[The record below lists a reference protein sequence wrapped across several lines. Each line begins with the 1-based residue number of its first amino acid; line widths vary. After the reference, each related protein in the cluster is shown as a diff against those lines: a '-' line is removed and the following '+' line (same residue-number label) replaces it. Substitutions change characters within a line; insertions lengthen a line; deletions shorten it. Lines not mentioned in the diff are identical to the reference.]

1 MGRPNVGEL
10 AAKGK
15 VRGLIKALRHPE
27 SYIRNE
33 AAEKLGKLGDARAL
47 EPLAAALRD
56 SDWMVRHTAAEALGA
71 LADPRAVDP
80 LIQALPDESAA
91 GMAAA
96 RILVELGDAR
106 AVEPLLTRGD
116 NTNAFKLLVKLRD
129 RRANDVLVQGR
140 GMIGDLESTEFF
152 LKELA
157 DERVIPWLL
166 TVLDQEEDPDTLA
179 DAADAL
185 AILEDPVAVE
195 PLATAA
201 VSLDLVKSREGAMAR
216 GKALKAIHRIF
227 AGLERDGRAE
237 QLLGFLD
244 SSEQWLREYAAFT
257 LSELGNQ
264 AAEDRLREKLGSA
277 LDEARGRGR
286 VIAGALET
294 ISRPVSWSAE
304 QEIRERA
311 ERFAASD
318 RLRKYG
324 VAVGR

>member
-1 MGRPNVGEL
+1 MGRPNVHEL
-10 AAKGK
+10 AEKGK

-27 SYIRNE
+27 SYIRNG

-56 SDWMVRHTAAEALGA
+56 PDWIVRHTAAEALGA
-71 LADPRAVDP
+71 LDDPRAVDP
-80 LIQALPDESAA
+80 LIQALADDSSA

-96 RILVELGDAR
+96 RVLVDLGDVR
-106 AVEPLLTRGD
+106 AVEPLLAGGD

-129 RRANDVLVQGR
+129 RRANDVLVQGTV
-140 GMIGDLESTEFF
+140 MIGDPDSRELF

-166 TVLDQEEDPDTLA
+166 AVLDKEEDPDNRA
-179 DAADAL
+179 HAADAL

-195 PLATAA
+195 PLASAA
-201 VSLDLVKSREGAMAR
+201 VSLDRVKSREGAIAR

-227 AGLERDGRAE
+227 GGLKRDGDAE

-277 LDEARGRGR
+277 LDEARSRGG
-286 VIAGALET
+286 VIARALET

-304 QEIRERA
+304 QEIRERD
-311 ERFAASD
+311 ERSAASD
-318 RLRKYG
+318 RLRQYG
-324 VAVGR
+324 VGVAR